1 MMKSRAMIA
10 AIFTVLTL
18 TACAAKPM
26 DATHAALMQAH
37 MAQST
42 LEVDCPTGCSI
53 KYRDPRDT
61 LQLPNPVT
69 GAQAVRDIGVAL
81 VQQTPILGLTGVSLY
96 GFKMMSDLGAAG
108 FAALNGSGAVTDARV
123 ITNTNTD
130 NSVAD
135 SRVTTSTD
143 NSVADSRVT
152 TSTDNSIDYSNNA
165 GRIASSDDY
174 THDPLIVVQPA
185 PVVVTQP
192 APLVVTQPAPI
203 IVQPE

>member
-1 MMKSRAMIA
+1 MMKSRTMIA
-10 AIFTVLTL
+10 AILTVLTM

-37 MAQST
+37 IAQST

-96 GFKMMSDLGAAG
+96 GFKKMSDLGAAG

-130 NSVAD
+130 NSLID
-135 SRVTTSTD
+135 SRVTS
-143 NSVADSRVT
+143 N
-152 TSTDNSIDYSNNA
+152 TDNSIDYSNNA

-192 APLVVTQPAPI
+192 APIV
-203 IVQPE
+203 VQPE